1 MNKKNTF
8 YFSLVLVLIAN
19 LLANHFSFNID
30 LTEDKKYTLSN
41 DSKSILSNINDNL
54 SIKVYLEGNLPAG
67 FELLSN
73 SINDFLLSC
82 KKENNLIDIEFINPN
97 IEDLE
102 QKENLFKQ
110 LQDQGLYPT
119 DLTIKKTNETSRKI
133 IFPGAIIYYK
143 DKRECVNILENNFS
157 VSPQNNINISIENIE
172 FQFISTFNKML
183 NNKKVNIAILDGN
196 GELTEN
202 ELYDLT
208 NSVNGDNNNLNYY
221 YNVERF
227 NLKEFEYD
235 SIRNEPLISN
245 QLNKL
250 HRYDVAIIAAPTI
263 PFNKLD
269 KFLLDQYLM
278 NGGKILLVTDG
289 VNADLDS
296 LNNKEGFFISSKQNL
311 NLDDQLFKYG
321 IRINS
326 DLIQDLRSTEIPII
340 TGYSNNR
347 PIQEFYKWPY
357 FPLISGNEN
366 IISKNI
372 DAISTNFV
380 SSIDTLKNNIKKTIL
395 LSSSDKSR
403 IIQTPTKISLSILEN
418 PIPSITFNKKNIP
431 IAVLLSGSFTSV
443 FKDRIAPKDKNINFK
458 EFSDSTEIIVISDAD
473 IIRNDISNKGTPLPL
488 GYDKYINYTYD
499 GNKKFILNAIQYLS
513 DNDGLINLRSKTLK
527 IRLLN
532 MDLINNYKSLIM
544 ILNIFFPVLLFI
556 LIILTIQFNIR
567 TKYE

>member
-73 SINDFLLSC
+73 SINDFLVSC

-250 HRYDVAIIAAPTI
+250 NRYDVAIIAAPTI

-321 IRINS
+321 LRINS

-473 IIRNDISNKGTPLPL
+473 IIRNDISNKGIPLPL

-567 TKYE
+567 PKYE

>member
-8 YFSLVLVLIAN
+8 FFSLVLVLIAN

-73 SINDFLLSC
+73 SINDFLVSC

-250 HRYDVAIIAAPTI
+250 NRYDVAIIAAPTI

-321 IRINS
+321 LRINS

-473 IIRNDISNKGTPLPL
+473 IIRNDISNKGLPLPL
-488 GYDKYINYTYD
+488 GYDKYINYIYD

>member
-8 YFSLVLVLIAN
+8 YFSLVLLLIAN

-73 SINDFLLSC
+73 SINDFLVSC
-82 KKENNLIDIEFINPN
+82 KKENNLIDVEFINPN

-250 HRYDVAIIAAPTI
+250 NRYDVAIIAAPTI

-321 IRINS
+321 LRINS

-473 IIRNDISNKGTPLPL
+473 IIRNDISNKGIPLPL

-544 ILNIFFPVLLFI
+544 ILNIFLPVILFI
-556 LIILTIQFNIR
+556 LIIFTIQFNIR
-567 TKYE
+567 PKYE

>member
-73 SINDFLLSC
+73 SINDFLVSC

-250 HRYDVAIIAAPTI
+250 NRYDVAIIAAPTI

-321 IRINS
+321 LRINS

-443 FKDRIAPKDKNINFK
+443 FKDRIAPKDKNIIFK

>member
-8 YFSLVLVLIAN
+8 YFSLVLLLIAN

-54 SIKVYLEGNLPAG
+54 SIKVYLEGDLPAG

-73 SINDFLLSC
+73 SINDFLISC
-82 KKENNLIDIEFINPN
+82 KKENNLIDVEFINPN

-202 ELYDLT
+202 ELYDIT

-250 HRYDVAIIAAPTI
+250 NRYNVAIIAAPTI

-321 IRINS
+321 LRINS

-403 IIQTPTKISLSILEN
+403 VIQTPTKISLSILEN

-473 IIRNDISNKGTPLPL
+473 IIRNDISNKGIPLPL

-544 ILNIFFPVLLFI
+544 ILNIFLPVFLFI

-567 TKYE
+567 PKYE

>member
-54 SIKVYLEGNLPAG
+54 SIKVYLEGDLPAG

-73 SINDFLLSC
+73 SINDFLVSC

-250 HRYDVAIIAAPTI
+250 NRYDVAIIAAPTI

-321 IRINS
+321 LRINS

-418 PIPSITFNKKNIP
+418 PIPSVTFNKKNIP

-473 IIRNDISNKGTPLPL
+473 IIRNDISNKGIPLPL

-544 ILNIFFPVLLFI
+544 ILNIFLPVLLFI

-567 TKYE
+567 PKYE

>member
-1 MNKKNTF
+1 
-8 YFSLVLVLIAN
+8 
-19 LLANHFSFNID
+19 
-30 LTEDKKYTLSN
+30 
-41 DSKSILSNINDNL
+41 
-54 SIKVYLEGNLPAG
+54 
-67 FELLSN
+67 
-73 SINDFLLSC
+73 
-82 KKENNLIDIEFINPN
+82 
-97 IEDLE
+97 
-102 QKENLFKQ
+102 
-110 LQDQGLYPT
+110 
-119 DLTIKKTNETSRKI
+119 
-133 IFPGAIIYYK
+133 
-143 DKRECVNILENNFS
+143 
-157 VSPQNNINISIENIE
+157 
-172 FQFISTFNKML
+172 ML

-250 HRYDVAIIAAPTI
+250 NRYDVAIIAAPTI

-321 IRINS
+321 LRINS

-418 PIPSITFNKKNIP
+418 PIPSVTFNKKNIP

-473 IIRNDISNKGTPLPL
+473 IIRNDISNKGIPLPL

-567 TKYE
+567 PKYE

>member
-1 MNKKNTF
+1 MNKKNTL
-8 YFSLVLVLIAN
+8 YFSIVLVLIAN
-19 LLANHFSFNID
+19 LVANHFSFNID

-54 SIKVYLEGNLPAG
+54 SIKVYLEGDLPAG

-208 NSVNGDNNNLNYY
+208 NSANGDNNNLNYY

-250 HRYDVAIIAAPTI
+250 NRYDVAIIAAPTI

-321 IRINS
+321 LRINS

-418 PIPSITFNKKNIP
+418 PIPSVTFNKKNIP
-431 IAVLLSGSFTSV
+431 IAVLLSGIFTSV

-473 IIRNDISNKGTPLPL
+473 IIRNDISNKGMPLPL

-544 ILNIFFPVLLFI
+544 ILNILLPALLFI

-567 TKYE
+567 PKYE

>member
-1 MNKKNTF
+1 MNRKNTF
-8 YFSLVLVLIAN
+8 NLSIGLILIIN
-19 LLANHFSFNID
+19 IITNYFSFNID
-30 LTEDKKYTLSN
+30 LTEDKRYTLSN
-41 DSKSILSNINDNL
+41 DSKNILNDIDDNL
-54 SIKVYLEGNLPAG
+54 SIKVYLEGDLPAG

-73 SINDFLLSC
+73 AINDFLVSC
-82 KKENNLIDIEFINPN
+82 KKENNLIDIEFIDPN
-97 IEDLE
+97 IDDLE

-119 DLTIKKTNETSRKI
+119 DLTIKKTNETSKKI
-133 IFPGAIIYYK
+133 IFPGAIIYFK

-157 VSPQNNINISIENIE
+157 VSPQSNINSSIENIE

-183 NNKKVNIAILDGN
+183 NNKKANIAILEGN

-235 SIRNEPLISN
+235 SIKNEPLISN

-250 HRYDVAIIAAPTI
+250 NRYDVTIIASPTI
-263 PFNKLD
+263 AFNKLD

-289 VNADLDS
+289 VNANLDS
-296 LNNKEGFFISSKQNL
+296 LNNKEGFFISSKQTL

-321 IRINS
+321 LRINS
-326 DLIQDLRSTEIPII
+326 DLIQDIRSTEIPII

-347 PIQEFYKWPY
+347 PIQEFFKWPY

-380 SSIDTLKNNIKKTIL
+380 SSIDTIKNNVKKTIL

-418 PIPSITFNKKNIP
+418 QLPTNTFNKKNIP

-443 FKDRIAPKDKNINFK
+443 FKDRITPKDKNINFR
-458 EFSDSTEIIVISDAD
+458 EFSDSTEIIVISDGD
-473 IIRNDISNKGTPLPL
+473 IIRNDISNKGFPLPL

-513 DNDGLINLRSKTLK
+513 DNDGLINLRSKSLK

-532 MDLINNYKSLIM
+532 MDLINNYNSLIM
-544 ILNIFFPVLLFI
+544 ILNIFLPVILFI

-567 TKYE
+567 PKYE

>member
-19 LLANHFSFNID
+19 LITNHFSFNID

-41 DSKSILSNINDNL
+41 DSKNILSNINDNL

-73 SINDFLLSC
+73 SINDFLVSC

-102 QKENLFKQ
+102 QKEDLFKQ

-235 SIRNEPLISN
+235 SIKNEPLISN

-250 HRYDVAIIAAPTI
+250 NRYDVAIIAAPTI

-278 NGGKILLVTDG
+278 NGGKILLVTDV

-321 IRINS
+321 LRINS

-473 IIRNDISNKGTPLPL
+473 IIRNEISNKGMPLPL

-513 DNDGLINLRSKTLK
+513 DNDL
-527 IRLLN
+527 
-532 MDLINNYKSLIM
+532 SLIH
-544 ILNIFFPVLLFI
+544 I
-556 LIILTIQFNIR
+556 
-567 TKYE
+567 

>member
-8 YFSLVLVLIAN
+8 YFSLVLLLIAN

-54 SIKVYLEGNLPAG
+54 SIKVYLEGDLPAG

-73 SINDFLLSC
+73 SINDFLISC
-82 KKENNLIDIEFINPN
+82 KKENNLIDVEFINPN

-202 ELYDLT
+202 ELYDIT

-250 HRYDVAIIAAPTI
+250 NRYNVAIIAAPTI

-321 IRINS
+321 LRINS

-473 IIRNDISNKGTPLPL
+473 IIRNDISNKGIPLPL

-544 ILNIFFPVLLFI
+544 ILNIFLPVFLFI

-567 TKYE
+567 PKYE

>member
-8 YFSLVLVLIAN
+8 YFSIVLVLIAN
-19 LLANHFSFNID
+19 LIANHFSFNID

-73 SINDFLLSC
+73 SINDFLVSC

-250 HRYDVAIIAAPTI
+250 NRYDVAIIAAPTI

-321 IRINS
+321 LRINS

-418 PIPSITFNKKNIP
+418 PIPSVTFNKKNIP

-473 IIRNDISNKGTPLPL
+473 IIRNDISNKGIPLPL

-544 ILNIFFPVLLFI
+544 ILNIFLPVFLFI

-567 TKYE
+567 PKYE

>member
-8 YFSLVLVLIAN
+8 YFSLVLLLIAN

-54 SIKVYLEGNLPAG
+54 SIKVYLEGDLPAG

-73 SINDFLLSC
+73 SINDFLISC
-82 KKENNLIDIEFINPN
+82 KKENNLIDVEFINPN

-157 VSPQNNINISIENIE
+157 VSPQNNLNISIENIE

-202 ELYDLT
+202 ELYDIT

-250 HRYDVAIIAAPTI
+250 NRYNVAIIAAPTI

-321 IRINS
+321 LRINS

-403 IIQTPTKISLSILEN
+403 VIQTPTKISLSILEN

-473 IIRNDISNKGTPLPL
+473 IIRNDISNKGIPLPL

-544 ILNIFFPVLLFI
+544 ILNIFLPVFLFI

-567 TKYE
+567 PKYE

>member
-250 HRYDVAIIAAPTI
+250 NRYDVAIIAAPTI

-321 IRINS
+321 LRINS

-544 ILNIFFPVLLFI
+544 ILNIFFPVFLFI

-567 TKYE
+567 LKYE

>member
-1 MNKKNTF
+1 MNRKNTF
-8 YFSLVLVLIAN
+8 YFSIALILIIN
-19 LLANHFSFNID
+19 IITNYFSFNID

-41 DSKSILSNINDNL
+41 DSKNILNNINDNL
-54 SIKVYLEGNLPAG
+54 SIKVYLEGDLPAG

-73 SINDFLLSC
+73 SINDFLVSC
-82 KKENNLIDIEFINPN
+82 KKENNLIDIEFIDPN
-97 IEDLE
+97 IDDLE

-119 DLTIKKTNETSRKI
+119 DLTIKKTNETSKKI

-143 DKRECVNILENNFS
+143 DKRECINILENNFL
-157 VSPQNNINISIENIE
+157 VSPQSNINSSIENIE

-183 NNKKVNIAILDGN
+183 NNKKANIAILEGN
-196 GELTEN
+196 GELTKN

-208 NSVNGDNNNLNYY
+208 HSVNGDNNNLNYY

-235 SIRNEPLISN
+235 SIKNEPMISN
-245 QLNKL
+245 QLNRL
-250 HRYDVAIIAAPTI
+250 NRYDVAIIASPTV

-289 VNADLDS
+289 VNANLDS
-296 LNNKEGFFISSKQNL
+296 LNNKEGFFISSKQTL

-321 IRINS
+321 LRVNS
-326 DLIQDLRSTEIPII
+326 DLIQDIRSTEIPII

-347 PIQEFYKWPY
+347 PTQEFFKWPY
-357 FPLISGNEN
+357 FPLISGNTN

-380 SSIDTLKNNIKKTIL
+380 SSIDTIKNNIKKTIL

-418 PIPSITFNKKNIP
+418 QLPTNTFNKKNIP

-443 FKDRIAPKDKNINFK
+443 FKDRITPKDKNINFR
-458 EFSDSTEIIVISDAD
+458 EFSDSTEMIVISDGD
-473 IIRNDISNKGTPLPL
+473 IIRNDISSKGFPLQL
-488 GYDKYINYTYD
+488 GYDKYINYTYN
-499 GNKKFILNAIQYLS
+499 GNKKFILNAVQYLS
-513 DNDGLINLRSKTLK
+513 DNDGLINLRSKSLK

-532 MDLINNYKSLIM
+532 MDLINNYNSLIM
-544 ILNIFFPVLLFI
+544 ILNIFLPVILFF
-556 LIILTIQFNIR
+556 LIILTIQFNIKP
-567 TKYE
+567 KYE

>member
-1 MNKKNTF
+1 MNKKNTL

-19 LLANHFSFNID
+19 LITNHFSFNID

-41 DSKSILSNINDNL
+41 DSKNILSNINDNL
-54 SIKVYLEGNLPAG
+54 SIKVYLEGDLPSG

-250 HRYDVAIIAAPTI
+250 NRYDVAIIAAPTI

-278 NGGKILLVTDG
+278 NGGKILLVIDG
-289 VNADLDS
+289 VNANLDS

-321 IRINS
+321 LRINS

-403 IIQTPTKISLSILEN
+403 TTQTPTKISLSILEN

-473 IIRNDISNKGTPLPL
+473 IIRNDISNKGLPLPL

-544 ILNIFFPVLLFI
+544 ILNIFLPVILFI
-556 LIILTIQFNIR
+556 LIILSIQFNIR
-567 TKYE
+567 PKYE

>member
-54 SIKVYLEGNLPAG
+54 SIKVYLEGDLPAG

-73 SINDFLLSC
+73 SINDFLVSC

-250 HRYDVAIIAAPTI
+250 NRYDVAIIAAPTI

-321 IRINS
+321 LRINS

-418 PIPSITFNKKNIP
+418 PIPSVTFNKKNIP

-473 IIRNDISNKGTPLPL
+473 IIRNDISNKGMPLPL

-544 ILNIFFPVLLFI
+544 ILNIFLPVFLFI

-567 TKYE
+567 PKYE

>member
-73 SINDFLLSC
+73 SINDFLVSC

-250 HRYDVAIIAAPTI
+250 NRYDVAIIAAPTI

-321 IRINS
+321 LRINS

-418 PIPSITFNKKNIP
+418 PIPSVTFNKKNIP

-473 IIRNDISNKGTPLPL
+473 IIRNDISNKGMPLPL

-544 ILNIFFPVLLFI
+544 ILNIFLPVFLFI

-567 TKYE
+567 PKYE

>member
-73 SINDFLLSC
+73 SINDFLVSC

-250 HRYDVAIIAAPTI
+250 NRYDVAIIAAPTI

-321 IRINS
+321 LRINS

-418 PIPSITFNKKNIP
+418 PIPSVTFNKKNIP

-544 ILNIFFPVLLFI
+544 ILNIFFPVFLFI

-567 TKYE
+567 PKYE

>member
-54 SIKVYLEGNLPAG
+54 SIKVYLEGDLPAG

-73 SINDFLLSC
+73 SINDFLVSC

-250 HRYDVAIIAAPTI
+250 NRYDVAIIAAPTI

-321 IRINS
+321 LRINS

-473 IIRNDISNKGTPLPL
+473 IIRNDISNKGIPLPL

-544 ILNIFFPVLLFI
+544 ILNIFLPVILFI

-567 TKYE
+567 PKYE

>member
-1 MNKKNTF
+1 MNRKNTF
-8 YFSLVLVLIAN
+8 YFSIALILIIN
-19 LLANHFSFNID
+19 IITNYFSFNID

-41 DSKSILSNINDNL
+41 DSKNILKNINDNL
-54 SIKVYLEGNLPAG
+54 SIKVYLEGDLPAG

-73 SINDFLLSC
+73 SINDFLVSC
-82 KKENNLIDIEFINPN
+82 KKENNLIDIEFIDPN
-97 IEDLE
+97 IDDLE

-119 DLTIKKTNETSRKI
+119 DLTIKKTNETSKKI

-143 DKRECVNILENNFS
+143 DKRECINILENNFL
-157 VSPQNNINISIENIE
+157 VSPQSNINSSIENIE

-183 NNKKVNIAILDGN
+183 NNKKANIAILEGN
-196 GELTEN
+196 GELTKN

-208 NSVNGDNNNLNYY
+208 HSVNGDNNNLNYY

-235 SIRNEPLISN
+235 SVKNEPLISN
-245 QLNKL
+245 QLNRL
-250 HRYDVAIIAAPTI
+250 NRYDVAIIASPTV

-289 VNADLDS
+289 VNANLDS
-296 LNNKEGFFISSKQNL
+296 LNNKEGFFISSKQTL

-321 IRINS
+321 LRVNS
-326 DLIQDLRSTEIPII
+326 DLIQDIRSTEIPII

-347 PIQEFYKWPY
+347 PTQEFFKWPY
-357 FPLISGNEN
+357 FPLISGNTN

-380 SSIDTLKNNIKKTIL
+380 SSIDTIKNNIKKTIL

-418 PIPSITFNKKNIP
+418 QLPTNTFNKKNIP

-443 FKDRIAPKDKNINFK
+443 FKDRITPKDKNINFR
-458 EFSDSTEIIVISDAD
+458 EFSDSTEMIVISDGD
-473 IIRNDISNKGTPLPL
+473 TIRNDISSKGFPLQL
-488 GYDKYINYTYD
+488 GYDKYINYTYN
-499 GNKKFILNAIQYLS
+499 GNKKFILNAVQYLS
-513 DNDGLINLRSKTLK
+513 DNDGLINLRSKSLK

-532 MDLINNYKSLIM
+532 MDLINNYNSLIM
-544 ILNIFFPVLLFI
+544 ILNIFLPVILFF
-556 LIILTIQFNIR
+556 LIILTIQFNIKP
-567 TKYE
+567 KYE

>member
-8 YFSLVLVLIAN
+8 YFSLVLLLIAN

-208 NSVNGDNNNLNYY
+208 NSVSGDNNNLNYY

-250 HRYDVAIIAAPTI
+250 NRYDLAIIAAPTI

-473 IIRNDISNKGTPLPL
+473 IITNDISNKGIPLPL

-513 DNDGLINLRSKTLK
+513 DNDGLINLRSKTC
-527 IRLLN
+527 LLYTSPSPR
-532 MDLINNYKSLIM
+532 DG
-544 ILNIFFPVLLFI
+544 LLS
-556 LIILTIQFNIR
+556 R
-567 TKYE
+567 MPSSA

>member
-73 SINDFLLSC
+73 SINDFLVSC

-250 HRYDVAIIAAPTI
+250 NRYDVAIIAAPTI

-321 IRINS
+321 LRINS

-357 FPLISGNEN
+357 FPLISGSEN

-395 LSSSDKSR
+395 LSSSDKAR

-544 ILNIFFPVLLFI
+544 ILNIFLPVFLFI

-567 TKYE
+567 PKYE

>member
-73 SINDFLLSC
+73 SINDFLVSC

-250 HRYDVAIIAAPTI
+250 NRYDVAIIAAPTV

-418 PIPSITFNKKNIP
+418 PIPSVTFNKKNIP

-473 IIRNDISNKGTPLPL
+473 IIRNEISNKGIPLPL

-544 ILNIFFPVLLFI
+544 ILNIFLPVILFI

-567 TKYE
+567 PKYE

>member
-19 LLANHFSFNID
+19 LITNHFSFNID
-30 LTEDKKYTLSN
+30 LTEDKKYTLSD
-41 DSKSILSNINDNL
+41 DSKSILRNINDNL

-67 FELLSN
+67 FELLNN

-102 QKENLFKQ
+102 QKEDLFKQ

-143 DKRECVNILENNFS
+143 DKRECVNILENNFL

-235 SIRNEPLISN
+235 SIKNEPLISN

-250 HRYDVAIIAAPTI
+250 NRYDVAIIAAPTI

-321 IRINS
+321 LRINS

-418 PIPSITFNKKNIP
+418 PIPSVTFNKKNIP

-473 IIRNDISNKGTPLPL
+473 IIRNDISNKGLPLPL

-544 ILNIFFPVLLFI
+544 ILNIFLPILLFI
-556 LIILTIQFNIR
+556 LIILTVQFNLKP
-567 TKYE
+567 KYE

>member
-8 YFSLVLVLIAN
+8 YFSLVLLLIAN

-54 SIKVYLEGNLPAG
+54 SIKVYLEGDLPAG

-73 SINDFLLSC
+73 SINDFLISC

-202 ELYDLT
+202 ELYDIT

-250 HRYDVAIIAAPTI
+250 NRYNVAIIAAPTI

-321 IRINS
+321 LRINS

-403 IIQTPTKISLSILEN
+403 VIQTPTKISLSILEN

-473 IIRNDISNKGTPLPL
+473 IIRNDISNKGIPLPL

-544 ILNIFFPVLLFI
+544 ILNIFLPVFLFI

-567 TKYE
+567 PKYE

>member
-278 NGGKILLVTDG
+278 NGGKILLVVDG
-289 VNADLDS
+289 VNANLDS

-357 FPLISGNEN
+357 SPLISGSEN

-403 IIQTPTKISLSILEN
+403 VIQTPTKISLSILEN

>member
-73 SINDFLLSC
+73 SINDFLVSC

-250 HRYDVAIIAAPTI
+250 NRYDVAIIAAPTI

-321 IRINS
+321 LRINS

-473 IIRNDISNKGTPLPL
+473 IIRNDISNKGIPLPL

-544 ILNIFFPVLLFI
+544 ILNIFLPVFLFI

-567 TKYE
+567 PKYE